1 MVAWTDICFHQE
13 KKLPKINTK
22 RRKRETFFF
31 TEEKKFL
38 SSLLL
43 ISIWFSLCVY
53 ILQRRE
59 DKTGLIHKL
68 QKNRVWSIFYLS
80 FLSVFFFV
88 WNQKKWIFC
97 KWKIPFDFCRF
108 SWFDFRSHLYNDHSA
123 PAHVFLFR
131 FLKRPDYCLHKNGF
145 ESSVHRKRNV
155 TTHHTNYVT

>member
-13 KKLPKINTK
+13 KKLPKTNTK

-80 FLSVFFFV
+80 FLSVFFCV
-88 WNQKKWIFC
+88 KSKEM
-97 KWKIPFDFCRF
+97 DFLQVKD
-108 SWFDFRSHLYNDHSA
+108 S
-123 PAHVFLFR
+123 FR
-131 FLKRPDYCLHKNGF
+131 FLQIFLIRF
-145 ESSVHRKRNV
+145 SVAFV
-155 TTHHTNYVT
+155 